1 MIKKFWDLI
10 LDIIF
15 VTALFYAT
23 LGFALLFYKGV

>member
-15 VTALFYAT
+15 VTVIFYLT
-23 LGFALLFYKGV
+23 LGFAMLFYNGV